1 MQLKDA
7 ILNVQLANAGR
18 TVQAVTSSDVGTTPP
33 AADPYA
39 PPASSLVQLSGYG
52 QAMSAVSQFSTSLQV
67 TPATT
72 SAGVS
77 SDSSVATAT
86 ASADATSGTYSVNIT
101 QLAKEQISAS
111 AYFGDANA
119 AYFTSGSFTLQ
130 SGGNGTSVTVNT
142 GSLNGI
148 ASAINS
154 AHAGVTAS
162 VQSDTYGFR
171 LTLTGQQ
178 TGAVNAFSITA
189 PPNDPFSWSKNLGVL
204 ALSTTQA
211 AADSSYTVT
220 NNTTTVTTP
229 GTSASNQNVAVD
241 TGITMNL
248 ISAASATSTGSA
260 TITVAPSYDSV
271 KANAESLVSQYN
283 AMRGNLNLLTA
294 AGGKLD
300 GDASANNLS
309 SALYTIAQS
318 TFVNPGP
325 GSLTTLGSIGLTAA
339 TPSSP
344 LSLNATTLQSA
355 FNSDPL
361 GANALLGQIRASF
374 NALAQ
379 TYGGSSGTFQT
390 QADTVMSNILTG
402 IQTTL
407 AGAPNLS
414 QTAGLAI
421 YQNQMLYN
429 SLQPNYAGISVF
441 I

>member
-18 TVQAVTSSDVGTTPP
+18 SVQAVTSSDVGTTPP
-33 AADPYA
+33 AVDPYA

-77 SDSSVATAT
+77 SDSNVVTAT
-86 ASADATSGTYSVNIT
+86 ASSSATSGTYDVNIT
-101 QLAKEQISAS
+101 QLALEQKSAS
-111 AYFGDANA
+111 AYFGDPNA

-130 SGGNGTSVTVNT
+130 SGNSGASISVNT

-154 AHAGVTAS
+154 ANAGVTAS

-211 AADSSYTVT
+211 AADASYTVT
-220 NNTTTVTTP
+220 NNTTAVTSP

-241 TGITMNL
+241 DGVTMNL
-248 ISAASATSTGSA
+248 ISTGSA
-260 TITVAPSYDSV
+260 TITVAPSYNSV
-271 KANAESLVSQYN
+271 KANADSLVSQYN
-283 AMRGNLNLLTA
+283 ALRGNLNLLTA
-294 AGGKLD
+294 AGGQLN
-300 GDASANNLS
+300 GDASANQLS
-309 SALYTIAQS
+309 SDIYTTTLS
-318 TFVNPGP
+318 TFANPG
-325 GSLTTLGSIGLTAA
+325 STLTTLSQIGLTAA
-339 TPSSP
+339 DQSSP

-374 NALAQ
+374 NTLAQ

-421 YQNQMLYN
+421 YQNQMMYN